1 MAVEELQHTQLVDE
15 LLERIGQTVGQK
27 AQVSTVFGE
36 PVERD
41 SVTVIPVAR
50 TRFGFGGGGGSGT
63 REGNEGTGGGGGGG
77 AVISPVGYI
86 ELHDGSAEF
95 KRISRPADVVAFVA
109 AASLALLAVKQLF
122 D

>member
-1 MAVEELQHTQLVDE
+1 MAIEAQKGTELVDE
-15 LLERIGQTVGQK
+15 LLDRIGQTVGQK

-41 SVTVIPVAR
+41 SVTVIPVAK
-50 TRFGFGGGGGSGT
+50 TRFGFGGGGGTGT
-63 REGNEGTGGGGGGG
+63 KQGDEGSGGGGGGG

-86 ELHDGSAEF
+86 ELRNGGAEF
-95 KRISRPADVVAFVA
+95 KRISSPVDVVTFVA
-109 AASLALLAVKQLF
+109 AASIALLAIKRLI

>member
-1 MAVEELQHTQLVDE
+1 MATDTGKRTELVDE

-36 PVERD
+36 PVERE
-41 SVTVIPVAR
+41 SVTVIPVAK
-50 TRFGFGGGGGSGT
+50 TRFGFGGGGGSGS
-63 REGNEGTGGGGGGG
+63 REGNEGAGGGGGGG

-86 ELHDGSAEF
+86 ELHDGTAEF
-95 KRISRPADVVAFVA
+95 KRISTPRDVATFVV
-109 AASLALLAVKQLF
+109 AASLALLAVKRLF

>member
-1 MAVEELQHTQLVDE
+1 MATDTQKRTELVDE

-41 SVTVIPVAR
+41 SVTVIPVAK
-50 TRFGFGGGGGSGT
+50 TRFGFGGGGGTGT
-63 REGNEGTGGGGGGG
+63 KQGDEGSGGGGGGG

-86 ELHDGSAEF
+86 ELRNGGAEF
-95 KRISRPADVVAFVA
+95 KRISGPVDVVTFVA
-109 AASLALLAVKQLF
+109 AASIALLAIRRLI

>member
-1 MAVEELQHTQLVDE
+1 MAIEAQRRTELVDE
-15 LLERIGQTVGQK
+15 LLDRIGQTVGQK

-41 SVTVIPVAR
+41 SVTVIPVAK
-50 TRFGFGGGGGSGT
+50 TRFGFGGGGGTGT
-63 REGNEGTGGGGGGG
+63 KQGDEGSGGGGGGG

-86 ELHDGSAEF
+86 ELRNGGAEF
-95 KRISRPADVVAFVA
+95 KRISSPADVVTLVA
-109 AASLALLAVKQLF
+109 AASIALLAIKRLI

>member
-1 MAVEELQHTQLVDE
+1 MATDTGKRTELVDE

-41 SVTVIPVAR
+41 SVTVIPVAK
-50 TRFGFGGGGGSGT
+50 TRFGFGGGGGSGS
-63 REGNEGTGGGGGGG
+63 REGNEGAGGGGGGG

-86 ELHDGSAEF
+86 ELHDGTAEF
-95 KRISRPADVVAFVA
+95 KRISSPRDVATFVV
-109 AASLALLAVKQLF
+109 AASLALLAVKRLF

>member
-1 MAVEELQHTQLVDE
+1 MAIEAQRRTELVDE
-15 LLERIGQTVGQK
+15 LLDRIGQTVGQK

-41 SVTVIPVAR
+41 SVTVIPVAK
-50 TRFGFGGGGGSGT
+50 TRFGFGGGGGTGT
-63 REGNEGTGGGGGGG
+63 KQGDEGSGGGGGGG

-86 ELHDGSAEF
+86 ELRNGGAEF
-95 KRISRPADVVAFVA
+95 KRISSPADVVRFVA
-109 AASLALLAVKQLF
+109 AASIALLAIKRLI